1 MSDTIVINAKVRTD
15 LGKGASR
22 RLRRNADMMPAILY
36 GGKDE
41 PQSLMVAHR
50 DMIKAVENEALFSS
64 ILDINVDGSVVQAIL
79 KDLQRH
85 PAKAIIMH
93 ADFLRVDANKKLQVN
108 VPLHFIN
115 EEACH
120 GVKMGG
126 GRVQHNMVEVEVSCL
141 PADLP
146 EFIEVDMLD
155 VDLGQIIHI
164 SDLKLPEGVES
175 VALSHGAD
183 HDLPVASVAAPK
195 GGDVDEEEAAAAD
208 GEEGAEGEEQQDDS
222 AGDE

>member
-1 MSDTIVINAKVRTD
+1 MSETIVINAKARTD

-36 GGKDE
+36 GGSDE
-41 PQSLMVAHR
+41 PQSLMIAHR
-50 DMIKAVENEALFSS
+50 EMIKAVENEALASS
-64 ILDINVDGSVVQAIL
+64 ILDIDVEGKVVQAIL

-85 PAKAIIMH
+85 PARAVLMH
-93 ADFLRVDANKKLQVN
+93 ADFLRVDASKKLQVN

-115 EEACH
+115 EEQCI
-120 GVKMGG
+120 GVKMEG

-141 PADLP
+141 PANLP
-146 EFIEVDMLD
+146 EYIEVDMIEAK
-155 VDLGQIIHI
+155 LGDIFHI

-175 VALSHGAD
+175 VALSYGAD

-195 GGDVDEEEAAAAD
+195 GSDLEEEEAAEAAED
-208 GEEGAEGEEQQDDS
+208 GGEAEDQGEGDSEE
-222 AGDE
+222 